1 MSKSHRLTC
10 YVEPTLAQAVELAAK
25 SDDRT
30 VSNWIERAIVER
42 LQASRV
48 IEMVEWK
55 K

>member
-1 MSKSHRLTC
+1 MKTHRLTC
-10 YVEPTLAQAVELAAK
+10 YVEPSLAQLVELASK

-42 LQASRV
+42 LQAGEV
-48 IEMVEWK
+48 K